1 MVLLLVPVL
10 WIPGPGVPVQRIPAL
25 RIPGAAWV
33 TGAAARPSRP
43 ILAGAAGRQ
52 FREAVFVAAK

>member
-1 MVLLLVPVL
+1 MVLLVPVL
-10 WIPGPGVPVQRIPAL
+10 LVPVLAVPVQGIPAL
-25 RIPGAAWV
+25 RIPEAAWV